1 MKKRSVV
8 RGALGVTVALAAL
21 TTSVSPA
28 FAWVGGA
35 GDLNVVQTWDGGHV
49 PTLDVEGSDSIDN
62 VKQKIQDKIGMSPAD
77 MCLTFGVGFEL
88 VLLQDGQVISDYPYI
103 YPGDLIEL
111 WRFTGAAA
119 WSITP
124 DEHIVGNTVHNVPV
138 TGSPEATHFAVVD
151 GALPAGVT
159 LDENTG
165 IVDGTFTS
173 PDPFDVT
180 IRVTTLCGDADIT
193 WASSGAT
200 ALPDTGSSETAL
212 LGGVAIA
219 FLLAAVG
226 SALVVIRRQRA
237 RSN

>member
-1 MKKRSVV
+1 MMKR
-8 RGALGVTVALAAL
+8 RAILAAGATGL
-21 TTSVSPA
+21 SLVILSGLATPA

-35 GDLNVVQTWDGGHV
+35 GDLNVTQTWDGAHV
-49 PTLDVEGSDSIDN
+49 PTLDVEGSDSIEN
-62 VKQKIQDKIGMSPAD
+62 VKQKIQDKTGMSAAN

-88 VLLQDGQVISDYPYI
+88 VLLQDGRVINDYPDI
-103 YPGDLIEL
+103 YPGDVIEL

-138 TGSPEATHFAVVD
+138 TDSPEATHFTVVD

-173 PDPFDVT
+173 ADPFDVT
-180 IRVTTLCGDADIT
+180 IRVTALCGDADLR

-200 ALPDTGSSETAL
+200 ALPDTGSSDTAL
-212 LGGVAIA
+212 FGGIGIA
-219 FLLAAVG
+219 ALLAMVG
-226 SALVVIRRQRA
+226 SALMLIRRRQTRT
-237 RSN
+237 N

>member
-1 MKKRSVV
+1 MKKRSTVRAILAGVV
-8 RGALGVTVALAAL
+8 TLVVLSTSAA
-21 TTSVSPA
+21 PA
-28 FAWVGGA
+28 FAWGGA
-35 GDLNVVQTWDGGHV
+35 AGELNVTQTWNGAHV
-49 PTLDVEGSDSIDN
+49 PTLDVEGSDSIEN
-62 VKQKIQDKIGMSPAD
+62 VKQKIQDKTGMSPAD
-77 MCLTFGVGFEL
+77 MCLTFGVGIDL
-88 VLLQDGQVISDYPYI
+88 VLLQDGQVIDDYPDI
-103 YPGDLIEL
+103 YPGDVIEL

-138 TGSPEATHFAVVD
+138 TGSPEATYFAVVY

-159 LDENTG
+159 LDETTG

-173 PDPFDVT
+173 ADPFDVT

-193 WASSGAT
+193 WSSSGAT
-200 ALPDTGSSETAL
+200 ALPDTGFSETAL

-226 SALVVIRRQRA
+226 SALVVIRRRRA
-237 RSN
+237 RTN